1 LKLLDDILK
10 DILSEITPV
19 LTITSVELV
28 SGTTYKFM
36 CENTYYLRERK
47 TLTVGGDSYVVGDV
61 VMNEYFTLL
70 NGVEALLNVDSIA
83 LYIPKFKHGSP
94 LMIQQD
100 LSNMTDANKFPLA
113 MVHQLITVNDFTSDW
128 ENVIDYEWDFTL
140 FLLDVNHFE
149 KWSVDEHEEKA
160 IKPMYALLKE
170 IKDTINAD
178 KEKFEEVKNIQVTNR
193 INFGIYTNER
203 GELRQLYTEKFSGI
217 EVRIKLQYRKCDCA
231 GVETPLPTTTL
242 VKIND
247 TNFANVVCGS
257 EVDITV
263 RNISGTEVGSNVD
276 GVWVVPN
283 GGDATVENSNASYTD
298 TVASGGT
305 LVLPDITV
313 TDSDGST
320 STVPSVT
327 NVTCTPQIKTLN
339 IVIPYAI
346 GDDTSTVTIVA
357 NAVGTINTIDTTGL
371 TTVAVTVN
379 STPVSVPFALALN
392 DILEFTYDTTV
403 ATGIITLTGTYE

>member
-10 DILSEITPV
+10 DILTEITPV

-28 SGTTYKFM
+28 SGTTYKFL
-36 CENTYYLRERK
+36 CENTYYLRERT
-47 TLTVGGDSYVVGDV
+47 TLAIGGDTYVVGEV
-61 VMNEYFTLL
+61 VANEYFTLL
-70 NGVEALLNVDSIA
+70 DGVEALLNVDSIA
-83 LYIPKFKHGSP
+83 LYTPKFKHGSP

-217 EVRIKLQYRKCDCA
+217 EVRIKLQYRKCDCTA
-231 GVETPLPTTTL
+231 TETPLPTTTL

-247 TNFANVVCGS
+247 TNFANVVCGTQ
-257 EVDITV
+257 VDISV
-263 RNISGTEVGSNVD
+263 EDSEGNPKGSNV
-276 GVWVVPN
+276 GGIWVVPN
-283 GGDATVENSNASYTD
+283 GSTTVENSDQSYQETIPTGD
-298 TVASGGT
+298 T

-357 NAVGTINTIDTTGL
+357 NAVGTINAIDTTGL